1 MEMLLGRKGEDMG
14 ALRQLRNCW
23 IPWVTT
29 IVLACFSNAVAQAKY
44 RVTDLGTNKSKDN
57 FSMVMGLN
65 NRGWVE
71 NMDGVLTPPITST
84 STTILSGRAV
94 LNIHGLNID

>member
-1 MEMLLGRKGEDMG
+1 MLFGRKGEDMS
-14 ALRQLRNCW
+14 ALRRLPNFW
-23 IPWVTT
+23 MLWVTT
-29 IVLACFSNAVAQAKY
+29 IVLACFSNAVAQARY
-44 RVTDLGTNKSKDN
+44 RVTDLGTNRSKDN

-65 NRGWVE
+65 NRGWTQ

-94 LNIHGLNID
+94 LNIDGLN